1 MQTKTDPQMPELHDI
16 EEEEEEVGGV
26 WTIEDSAPALLED
39 FISLEHTFMAK
50 TSNSEALE
58 PNTLAEAKCRSDWP
72 LWETAIQE
80 ELDTLEAAGTWRLEE
95 APPGANIIGSK
106 WVFRA
111 KKDAAGSIA
120 HRRARVV
127 AKGFSQVE
135 KIDYDNTYT
144 PVA

>member
-1 MQTKTDPQMPELHDI
+1 MPELHDI
-16 EEEEEEVGGV
+16 EKEEEEAGGV

-39 FISLEHTFMAK
+39 FIGLKHTFMAE
-50 TSNSEALE
+50 TSNLEALE
-58 PNTLAEAKCRSDWP
+58 PNMLAEAKHQSDWP
-72 LWETAIQE
+72 LWETAIEE

-111 KKDAAGSIA
+111 KKNIAGSIA
-120 HRRARVV
+120 CQKARVV
-127 AKGFSQVE
+127 AKKFSQVE
-135 KIDYDNTYT
+135 KIDYNDTYI